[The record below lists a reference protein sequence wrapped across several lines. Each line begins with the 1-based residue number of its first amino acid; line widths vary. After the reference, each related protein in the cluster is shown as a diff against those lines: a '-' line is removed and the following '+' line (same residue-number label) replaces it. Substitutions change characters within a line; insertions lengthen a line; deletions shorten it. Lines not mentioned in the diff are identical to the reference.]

1 MNQVLAVLKVAL
13 AGLGSVLFVWHLFRV
28 SKWLTDK
35 DIGRQVRR
43 RRVQARDDPFSKV
56 PIEPR

>member
-13 AGLGSVLFVWHLFRV
+13 AGLGSVLFVWHLFGV
-28 SKWLTDK
+28 SKRLTGGGG
-35 DIGRQVRR
+35 GRQVRR
-43 RRVQARDDPFSKV
+43 RRVRARNDSFSNV